1 MNEVDHEE
9 TLPIPDA
16 FGEGV
21 QQAEQHSG
29 QTVSE
34 EHTLITSGWHIQ
46 LVNGNVFIT
55 AEPPSTLRMVLNAKA
70 ASDLLAFLAFH
81 QEELLEYQQ
90 KILTVV
96 QQPEEREPGQK
107 MDPSV

>member
-1 MNEVDHEE
+1 MNEVDREG

-21 QQAEQHSG
+21 QQVEQQRE
-29 QTVSE
+29 QTTGDA
-34 EHTLITSGWHIQ
+34 HTLITSGWHIR

-55 AEPPSTLRMVLNAKA
+55 AESPSTLQVVLNAKA

-81 QEELLEYQQ
+81 QEELSAHRQQ
-90 KILTVV
+90 ILALT
-96 QQPEEREPGQK
+96 QQPEEREPEQK